1 MPHIK
6 CVGDWEDAQLNKLF
20 VQIPGKIITNKINI
34 FKASKLRKKFI
45 CYYLINLLIRGDLSV
60 VSTETSK
67 SPM

>member
-34 FKASKLRKKFI
+34 FKA
-45 CYYLINLLIRGDLSV
+45 
-60 VSTETSK
+60 
-67 SPM
+67 

>member
-45 CYYLINLLIRGDLSV
+45 C
-60 VSTETSK
+60 
-67 SPM
+67 